1 MIAGIFALIQAL
13 PELFKLLNRLGDVVD
28 RFMKWSDK
36 NKFNEWIDNLEA
48 SIVKLDKAKTPEEK
62 LDAAQSLVDSIR
74 KLK

>member
-1 MIAGIFALIQAL
+1 MISGIFTLIAAL

-28 RFMKWSDK
+28 RFMKWSGQ
-36 NKFNEWIDNLEA
+36 NNINGWIDDLEA
-48 SIVKLDKAKTPEEK
+48 TIDKLETAQTPKQK